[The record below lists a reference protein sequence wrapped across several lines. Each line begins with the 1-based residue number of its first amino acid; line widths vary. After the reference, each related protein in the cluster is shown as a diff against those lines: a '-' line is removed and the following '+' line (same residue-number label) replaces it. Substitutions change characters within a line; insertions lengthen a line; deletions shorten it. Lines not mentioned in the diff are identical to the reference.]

1 MFVYLYF
8 PPQCQ
13 WPVAVPRTGMGCSSV
28 VFFVVV
34 LSPPRR
40 RRPTPPPRRP
50 PPDEQVAA
58 GKLDDT
64 DSTLITIIHACHGLK
79 KCELTTHCSLLLLR
93 FLAASLTA
101 RSIFGTSF
109 RILVSTMG
117 IGKMGHGTIS
127 TMYCKYVAPF
137 P

>member
-1 MFVYLYF
+1 
-8 PPQCQ
+8 
-13 WPVAVPRTGMGCSSV
+13 VASGSAAHGDGVFECR
-28 VFFVVV
+28 FFVVV
-34 LSPPRR
+34 LSVPHRPRPSDATAR
-40 RRPTPPPRRP
+40 ARRP